1 MSPNTPPKALS
12 IPELEQVYD
21 QLATAI
27 DAVGPDKT
35 EHFLVKLAL
44 MNANALADGGN
55 VARQWMLQALAD
67 PDVVDGMGLFVGN
80 VPWDR
85 GEKDITFTGFGID
98 PA

>member
-27 DAVGPDKT
+27 DAVSPDKT

-44 MNANALADGGN
+44 MNANALADPDLFQAHIAA
-55 VARQWMLQALAD
+55 ARRDL
-67 PDVVDGMGLFVGN
+67 
-80 VPWDR
+80 
-85 GEKDITFTGFGID
+85 
-98 PA
+98 

>member
-27 DAVGPDKT
+27 DAVGPEKT

-44 MNANALADGGN
+44 MNANALADPDLFQAHIDA
-55 VARQWMLQALAD
+55 ARRDL
-67 PDVVDGMGLFVGN
+67 
-80 VPWDR
+80 
-85 GEKDITFTGFGID
+85 
-98 PA
+98 

>member
-44 MNANALADGGN
+44 MNANALADPDLFQ
-55 VARQWMLQALAD
+55 VHIDAARRDL
-67 PDVVDGMGLFVGN
+67 
-80 VPWDR
+80 
-85 GEKDITFTGFGID
+85 
-98 PA
+98 